1 MIKYPK
7 DYKAM
12 AMLFSCKNNLTKEEF
27 EELLKYLLQLKTL
40 APHYLRGF
48 ISKHYDVN
56 KFRIS
61 PKVTEDIY
69 VYNYLKYGDQL
80 KNTDLF
86 KRYYDLH
93 LRKIENIMVLLDP
106 NI

>member
-1 MIKYPK
+1 
-7 DYKAM
+7 M
-12 AMLFSCKNNLTKEEF
+12 AIIFSCKNNLKKEEF
-27 EELLKYLLQLKTL
+27 EELVKYVLQLNTI

-86 KRYYDLH
+86 KLYYNLH
-93 LRKIENIMVLLDP
+93 LRDIGNILVLLDV

>member
-1 MIKYPK
+1 MSLSYSTIYN
-7 DYKAM
+7 
-12 AMLFSCKNNLTKEEF
+12 SKENIDDEWS
-27 EELLKYLLQLKTL
+27 
-40 APHYLRGF
+40 AF
-48 ISKHYDVN
+48 ISNHYDVN

-86 KRYYDLH
+86 RRYYDLH

>member
-1 MIKYPK
+1 MNYPK

-12 AMLFSCKNNLTKEEF
+12 AMLFSCKHNLNKEEF
-27 EELLKYLLQLKTL
+27 EALLKYVMRLKTL
-40 APHYLRGF
+40 APQYLRGF
-48 ISKHYDVN
+48 VSKHYDVN

-61 PKVTEDIY
+61 PKVPEDIY

-86 KRYYDLH
+86 KRYYDIH
-93 LRKIENIMVLLDP
+93 LRGIENIMILLDL